1 MQDSSKEWALR
12 LLLADSSAGFRDM
25 KLDLEAWRCLE
36 MPGGLEP
43 ELPTPTFRRQPPVG
57 PLRWRCNEA
66 AAGKRP
72 QLPRKD
78 SGILRPSARHSDS

>member
-43 ELPTPTFRRQPPVG
+43 ELPTPHFPEATACGASAMALQRSSS
-57 PLRWRCNEA
+57 WEEA
-66 AAGKRP
+66 AVAPEGFW
-72 QLPRKD
+72 
-78 SGILRPSARHSDS
+78 HS